1 MDKCAFLS
9 FTFRKQKITW
19 TDEAFKEFQYRIKKL
34 TGRSWGVSMAYRMEQ
49 IRLYVTGWMN
59 YFGIAEYYS
68 PIQDIDNWIRRR
80 IRMCYWKAWR
90 HVRTK
95 VRKLKELGVPDS
107 FARMSGS
114 SSKSYWKLSKTYAT
128 NAGMS
133 NEWLEKQ
140 GLGNVISLWCKAQG
154 YT

>member
-1 MDKCAFLS
+1 
-9 FTFRKQKITW
+9 
-19 TDEAFKEFQYRIKKL
+19 
-34 TGRSWGVSMAYRMEQ
+34 
-49 IRLYVTGWMN
+49 MN

-68 PIQDIDNWIRRR
+68 PIQDIQDIDNWIRRR

-107 FARMSGS
+107 FAKMIGS

-140 GLGNVISLWCKAQG
+140 GLVSVKSLWCKAQG